1 MDKIMDNKFH
11 KKNNINE
18 VKVFLDIFPK
28 EITKNILYEDN
39 HDDLLEIILDLGRKP
54 EARYI
59 NKTTLLYDKEVTREQ
74 IVSVINKIS
83 KFGDDNR
90 AGIERTLHR
99 ISVIKNRQGDPV
111 GITCRIGRAVFGSV
125 KLIEDLILSG
135 KNILILGRPGVGK
148 TTMLRETA
156 RTLSDKSNKRVVIVD
171 TSNEIAGDGDVPH
184 YAIGKS
190 RRLQV
195 PNTHLQHNVMIEAV
209 ENHMPE
215 VIVIDEMS
223 TELEALAARTIAE
236 RGVQLIATAH
246 GNTLSNVISNPTL
259 SDLIGGTQTVTL
271 GDLEARKRKSQKT
284 VLERKHHPTF
294 EIVVEIKDRNIVVIN
309 SDVKTAVDRSLR
321 GLLYKEEIRKLN
333 ENDEVEIIIENK
345 ENSNSIFKP
354 APFQLNDFH
363 YNNIQQNLKEN
374 FQDIKN
380 DNHLEKEISN
390 SFNTRIY
397 PFGISKS
404 ALIELAQKNK
414 IPIQIVDFPE
424 NAEVFVTTKSH
435 YSRRPNIIKNAEK
448 VGISVNVLRKASKE
462 QMKQFLERFMNSR
475 DYQQEK
481 TNDSKKMAI
490 YEAEVGISKIINGN
504 EKIKLHPQ
512 SANIRKM
519 QHDIVSRSNLSS
531 RSVGKEPNRRV
542 IISKNKI

>member
-1 MDKIMDNKFH
+1 MDNKLH
-11 KKNNINE
+11 KHNNIDE
-18 VKVFLDIFPK
+18 IKVFLDIFPK
-28 EITKNILYEDN
+28 EITKNIFSDDN
-39 HDDLLEIILDLGRKP
+39 QDDLLEIILDLGRKP

-59 NKTTLLYDKEVTREQ
+59 NKTTPLNEKEVTRQQ
-74 IVSVINKIS
+74 IVNVINKIG

-125 KLIEDLILSG
+125 KLIEDLIFSG

-271 GDLEARKRKSQKT
+271 GDIEARKRKSQKT

-309 SDVKTAVDRSLR
+309 SDVKAAVDSSLR
-321 GLLYKEEIRKLN
+321 GLLYGQETRKLDQ
-333 ENDEVEIIIENK
+333 NDEVEIIIENRD
-345 ENSNSIFKP
+345 NYNSIFKP
-354 APFQLNDFH
+354 APFQLNDFD
-363 YNNIQQNLKEN
+363 YNNIQKKSKEN
-374 FQDIKN
+374 FYVQDIKN
-380 DNHLEKEISN
+380 EDELEKEISN

-404 ALIELAQKNK
+404 TLIEIAQKNR

-435 YSRRPNIIKNAEK
+435 YSRRPTIIKNAEK
-448 VGISVNVLRKASKE
+448 IGISVNVLRKASRE
-462 QMKQFLERFMNSR
+462 QMKQFLERFINR
-475 DYQQEK
+475 QVDQNEK
-481 TNDSKKMAI
+481 TNDIRKMAI
-490 YEAEVGISKIINGN
+490 YEAELAISKIIDGDK
-504 EKIKLHPQ
+504 KIKLHPQ
-512 SANIRKM
+512 SSNIRKI
-519 QHDIVSRSNLSS
+519 QHDIISRSNLNS
-531 RSVGKEPNRRV
+531 RSIGKEPNRRV

>member
-1 MDKIMDNKFH
+1 MDNKFH